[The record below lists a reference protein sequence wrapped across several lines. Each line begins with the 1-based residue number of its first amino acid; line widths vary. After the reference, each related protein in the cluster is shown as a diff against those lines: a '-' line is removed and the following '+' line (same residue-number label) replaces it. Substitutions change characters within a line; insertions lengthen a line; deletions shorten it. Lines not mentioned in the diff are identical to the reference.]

1 MKILKLLRPEQIL
14 KIEDVF
20 KRFPHI
26 SESVFNELINCK
38 ETSKE
43 LSAFLDK
50 ERFLWIRVLRN
61 YSKHYQT
68 FKDSWKMAINR
79 TSIEIVKHLAVATK
93 ICFKSQDTNTYEI
106 TNIVGSYVIQETR
119 TTKQFTPI
127 HLAAE
132 FGNLDLI

>member
-26 SESVFNELINCK
+26 SESVFNELDNQSLINCK

-68 FKDSWKMAINR
+68 FKDSWKWLSTEHR
-79 TSIEIVKHLAVATK
+79 SKL
-93 ICFKSQDTNTYEI
+93 
-106 TNIVGSYVIQETR
+106 
-119 TTKQFTPI
+119 
-127 HLAAE
+127 
-132 FGNLDLI
+132 